1 MRDLTRSLESNH
13 RSPLWVLFATG
24 IVWLISSCSTTE
36 VITASATPPIQLQ
49 NFQSGAPRLD
59 VTVIPLDPN
68 LAALANAND
77 GEIPVTAEVRR
88 AESRYIAFQ
97 LKETLQQT
105 GNWGIVRMVPTA
117 TQHHELVITGK
128 ILESD
133 GEQLSVSITATDA
146 TGETWLTK
154 IYEDTASKYAYKTE
168 AEELLREDPFQSLYN
183 AVADDLILYYQE
195 VGQTQINS
203 VKLTA
208 DIAFAA
214 NLAPDAFG
222 AYLQTDSQGKVR
234 ILQVPADNDTVRQK
248 IDRIR
253 NQDDLLVDTF
263 DDYYFNFH
271 KDVAPSYYEWRY
283 ATYDEAVMLRKGK
296 KEALDRK
303 LKGVGLV
310 GLALLAGAKSD
321 TYAGDIASVAVAG
334 GGVKMIK
341 SGFDRAAQTEIHDR
355 ALEELTQSLSREV
368 APSVFDIEGRA
379 IELTGSAE
387 QQYEQWR
394 QMLRQLY
401 ESDRGIPQSPTN
413 L

>member
-1 MRDLTRSLESNH
+1 MRNLTRSLVSNF
-13 RSPLWVLFATG
+13 RSSHWVLLAAV
-24 IVWLISSCSTTE
+24 IAWLISSCSTTE
-36 VITASATPPIQLQ
+36 VITASAKPPIQLQ
-49 NFQSGAPRLD
+49 SFQTGAPRLD

-68 LAALANAND
+68 LAALAKANG
-77 GEIPVTAEVRR
+77 GEIPVTAEVRH

-105 GNWGIVRMVPTA
+105 GNWGIVRMMPTA
-117 TQHHELVITGK
+117 AQHHQLVITGK

-133 GEQLSVSITATDA
+133 GEKLSVRITATDA
-146 TGETWLTK
+146 TGEIWLTK

-168 AEELLREDPFQSLYN
+168 TEELLREDPFQSLYN
-183 AVADDLILYYQE
+183 VVADDLIQCYQQYD
-195 VGQTQINS
+195 QTQINS

-222 AYLQTDSQGKVR
+222 AYLVTDSQGKVK
-234 ILQVPADNDTVRQK
+234 ILQVPADNDAVRQK
-248 IDRIR
+248 VDRIR

-271 KDVAPSYYEWRY
+271 KDIASSYYEWRY

-303 LKGVGLV
+303 LKGAGLL

-334 GGVKMIK
+334 GAVKIIK
-341 SGFDRAAQTEIHDR
+341 SGYDRAAQTEIHDR